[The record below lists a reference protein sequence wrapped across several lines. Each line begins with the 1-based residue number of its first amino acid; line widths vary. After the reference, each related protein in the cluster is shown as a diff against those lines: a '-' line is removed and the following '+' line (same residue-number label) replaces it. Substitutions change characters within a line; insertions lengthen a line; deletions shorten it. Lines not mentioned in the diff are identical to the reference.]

1 MTQSDHLGHV
11 KKASLFLLTA
21 FVLASCSH
29 EGSSEKKAANVEN
42 HERSHETGKLPT
54 VAVVKVR
61 KQKLERILNLPGEMR
76 AYQDVPIHAKVEGF
90 IKSIIVD
97 RGSFVK
103 KGQLLL
109 SIFCPELN
117 EKMKEAAAKVAAA
130 ESSYR
135 RAQAGEDSVKSKLV
149 EAQARLDADLLT
161 YQRLAE
167 ASKTPGA
174 VAQNEVDIQQK
185 TVESDRARV
194 ESVRQE
200 VAGAQSL
207 VVAEM
212 HNVKAAQEVLG
223 SLKDMTGYLTVCAPF
238 DGVITERNVH
248 VGSIVAENGQRDAL
262 PLVRIQER
270 DILRLVVAVPEDAV
284 SGTQLGQKIEFT
296 VPAYLGKK
304 FYGIIARPAYALDE
318 PTRTEPVEMNVYNT
332 NRELDPGMFAN
343 VAWIVSR
350 PYPTLFVP
358 ASAVNSDLKSTFVIR
373 VKDDVTER
381 VDVKRGLS
389 MGEDM
394 EVIGDLQEGETV
406 ALKATDELKTG
417 TRLITK
423 VASAEDIEKA
433 SHRGSAG
440 GE

>member
-1 MTQSDHLGHV
+1 
-11 KKASLFLLTA
+11 
-21 FVLASCSH
+21 LASCGH
-29 EGSSEKKAANVEN
+29 DEQAEKGSAKATAATSSDTKVESN
-42 HERSHETGKLPT
+42 KLPK
-54 VAVVKVR
+54 VPVVPVR
-61 KQKLERILNLPGEMR
+61 REKLEKILNLPGEMR

-90 IKSIIVD
+90 IQSIVVD

-109 SIFCPELN
+109 TIFCPELN
-117 EKMKEAAAKVAAA
+117 EKVKESAAKLASA

-135 RAQAGEDSVKSKLV
+135 RAQAGEDAVKSKLV
-149 EAQARLDADLLT
+149 EAQARLDANSLT

-167 ASKTPGA
+167 AAKTPGA

-200 VAGAQSL
+200 VAGAKSL
-207 VVAEM
+207 VLAEK
-212 HNVKAAQEVLG
+212 HNVNAAREVMG
-223 SLKDMTGYLTVCAPF
+223 SLKDMLAYLTVRAPF

-248 VGSIVAENGQRDAL
+248 EGSIVAENGQRDAL

-270 DILRLVVAVPEDAV
+270 DVLRLVVAVPEDSV
-284 SGTQLGQKIEFT
+284 SGTELGEKIEFS

-304 FYGIIARPAYALDE
+304 FYGIIARPAYALDQA
-318 PTRTEPVEMNVYNT
+318 TRTEPVEMNVYNN

-343 VAWIVSR
+343 VRWVVTR

-373 VKDDVTER
+373 VQNNVAER
-381 VDVKRGLS
+381 VEVKRGLA
-389 MGEDM
+389 MGEQMEIIGGLKEGDM
-394 EVIGDLQEGETV
+394 V

-417 TRLITK
+417 TRLESSI
-423 VASAEDIEKA
+423 ASEQDVQKA
-433 SHRGSAG
+433 MQHSSAG